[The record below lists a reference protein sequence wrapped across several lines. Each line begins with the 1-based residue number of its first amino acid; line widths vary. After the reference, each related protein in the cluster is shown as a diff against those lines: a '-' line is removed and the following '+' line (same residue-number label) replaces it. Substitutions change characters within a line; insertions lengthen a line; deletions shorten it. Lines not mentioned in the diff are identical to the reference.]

1 MKMNGKHEKNNTVKS
16 VMKGISIF
24 VCMTI
29 FLCAVSAKA
38 ITGGLIKEE
47 YLQCICVLVLLISS
61 FMGSMAAKGSGE
73 KGGVWTMLLIGVV
86 YSVVLGITGFLIF
99 HNTLKNTAVI
109 TTSIIAGSLITLFF
123 KCGKGKERKRAK
135 TRYR

>member
-61 FMGSMAAKGSGE
+61 FIGSMAAKGREE

-86 YSVVLGITGFLIF
+86 YSVVLGVTGFLIF

-109 TTSIIAGSLITLFF
+109 TTSIIAGSLIPLFF
-123 KCGKGKERKRAK
+123 KCGKGKERRRAK